1 VEYTPHDDDVTY
13 GGCKKLFLKGEKI
26 CYKMVL
32 KSLYLSRVN
41 RVKLRLKV
49 RIYTDEKLTFQQITL
64 YNSNAKEGQKF
75 DGGLNNEKLV

>member
-1 VEYTPHDDDVTY
+1 
-13 GGCKKLFLKGEKI
+13 
-26 CYKMVL
+26 
-32 KSLYLSRVN
+32 
-41 RVKLRLKV
+41 LRLKV